1 MVIYTPI
8 MLDSDEITR
17 FIAEKGVK
25 WSFQIIEG
33 PGAGRA
39 MTGKMILDYVADK
52 VRLDVSCR
60 DLDEEEVHQLLQ
72 ILKRRVFHV
81 SYKDPQIG
89 LCTKE
94 MYTNNYSAT
103 LETYYD
109 NGGEDWSGLT
119 FPLIEL

>member
-1 MVIYTPI
+1 MIIYTPI
-8 MLDSDEITR
+8 KLDDDEITQY
-17 FIAEKGVK
+17 IAEKGVK
-25 WSFQIIEG
+25 WSLNIIDG
-33 PGAGRA
+33 PNAGRS
-39 MTGKMILDYVADK
+39 MGGKMILDYIADK
-52 VRLDVSCR
+52 VRLDISCKN
-60 DLDEEEVHQLLQ
+60 LDENEIHQLLT
-72 ILKRRVFHV
+72 ILRRRVFAV

-109 NGGEDWSGLT
+109 NGGEDWSELT